1 MSDSLPFEIHKSSIE
16 RGEDEV
22 VKIPV
27 GQLPSGNPIRIEA
40 HVFRAVTP
48 GPSLLVM
55 AGIHGDEI
63 NGVEIVRRALELG
76 RFKEL
81 QKGSIVAIPLVNVY
95 GFVNR
100 SREVPDGKDINRS
113 FPGSSRGS
121 LASRLAHA
129 LAKKVLPS
137 IDLIIDYH
145 TGGGNLYN
153 YPQVRYSK
161 GDERSQ
167 ELAKVFG
174 APFSVA
180 KAPIPKSFR
189 KIALEQGKPA
199 LIFEGGESQRYDAAS
214 IEYGLAG
221 LNRLLSYLEMVP
233 GPSEGQPYLRQHFS
247 HQSWVRSPKAG
258 LFLWEKSSG
267 TQVEKGEV
275 LGWINDPYGS
285 KECKEVKASHNGFI
299 IGHSNAA
306 VVNQGDALFHI
317 AYAS

>member
-1 MSDSLPFEIHKSSIE
+1 MSEALPLEIHKSSIAP
-16 RGEDEV
+16 GEDEV

-40 HVFRAVTP
+40 HVFRAEAP
-48 GPSLLVM
+48 GPALLVM

-63 NGVEIVRRALELG
+63 NGVEIVRRALQNG
-76 RFKEL
+76 RFAEL
-81 QKGSIVAIPLVNVY
+81 QKGSVVAIPLVNVY

-121 LASRLAHA
+121 LASRLANA
-129 LAKKVLPS
+129 LAKKVLPGV
-137 IDLIIDYH
+137 DIILDYH
-145 TGGGNLYN
+145 TGGANLYN
-153 YPQVRYSK
+153 YPQIRYSK
-161 GDERSQ
+161 GDERSE

-180 KAPIPKSFR
+180 KAPIQKSFR
-189 KIALEQGKPA
+189 KIALEYGKPA

-221 LNRLLSYLEMVP
+221 LDRLLSYLGMVP
-233 GPSEGQPYLRQHFS
+233 GEATGQPYLRQHFS

-267 TQVEKGEV
+267 DQVEKGEEI
-275 LGWINDPYGS
+275 GWINDPYGS
-285 KECKEVKASHNGFI
+285 KDSKAVKASHTGCI

-317 AYAS
+317 AYE

>member
-1 MSDSLPFEIHKSSIE
+1 MSEPLPIEIHNSSIAP
-16 RGEDEV
+16 GEEEV

-27 GQLPSGNPIRIEA
+27 GQLPSGNPIKIEA
-40 HVFRAVTP
+40 HVFRSASP

-55 AGIHGDEI
+55 AGIHGDEV
-63 NGVEIVRRALELG
+63 NGVEIVRRALQQG
-76 RFKEL
+76 YFAKL
-81 QKGSIVAIPLVNVY
+81 QCGSVVAIPLVNVY

-113 FPGSSRGS
+113 FPGSNRGS

-137 IDLIIDYH
+137 VDIIIDYH

-153 YPQVRYSK
+153 CPQIRYSK
-161 GDERSQ
+161 GDERGE

-180 KAPIPKSFR
+180 KSPIPKSFR
-189 KIALEQGKPA
+189 KIALEHEKPV

-221 LNRLLSYLEMVP
+221 LNRILSYLQIIP
-233 GPSEGQPYLRQHFS
+233 GSSTGSPYLRQHFS
-247 HQSWVRSPKAG
+247 RQSWVRSPKAG

-267 TQVEKGEV
+267 DQVEKGEV

-285 KECKEVKASHNGFI
+285 KDSKGVKASHTGFI

-317 AYAS
+317 AYE